1 MRAQVINQPKASV
14 GLRETLG
21 KYYRVLSAMESR
33 FPVSNAPDHVN
44 LSFTWYDAF
53 QPTKHSEQAN
63 LHFEKAAIGFN
74 IAAAISQYALESD
87 RRTEAGLSN
96 AVRLFQEAA
105 GAFAYL
111 RDATSL
117 KVDAPRPIDLSPECA
132 AMLER
137 LMLAQAQE
145 CVLEK
150 GIAGGKQPATLA
162 RLAKQVA
169 LFYDDTSRL
178 LSSKPLSDHF
188 DRSWQAHAAVKSLL
202 FHLEADL
209 QNAAHLRDED
219 FIKGVA
225 NEIAQLK
232 ASKIS
237 LDSAK
242 KEAKSASK
250 ELQENVVEKERL
262 VSERLAKAEREN
274 SMVYLQRIPAAADLP
289 GVTPACLVKAVT
301 PSDIDLTVSSSSD
314 KLFKGVV
321 PESTTRALSKYT
333 DMVDSLIRKQTD
345 ALDAASDEARLK
357 LREWELPESLLAL
370 EPEGS
375 VAALP
380 DAVRLDLEKVEQSGG
395 LPHLQDLTAEI
406 RNLRAVTSSELD
418 AADDALHAEAREDN
432 ELRAHYGARWRRI
445 ASSQL
450 NKQMLDKVEGYS
462 DNLKIAG
469 ASDEKLANRL
479 AAQAPAFGALDLSAV
494 AKSMPR
500 LQAPML
506 SVDNMEPA
514 AGVAALRA
522 GLEGLATLSSQ
533 RAALEQALKERKAGD
548 DVLPKLLAST
558 GDMEILFKTELAKYD
573 DLVKGVEENVTKQRQ
588 MLDAVAAANSTFKEN
603 YSFSDWRR
611 QCETAAQKFRALARD
626 FNEIAG
632 NLSEGIRFYTSL
644 QDAIAA
650 LRQQVGDYCMT
661 RKVQRD
667 ELLDSLKHAAA
678 NQEAAAAQHLANMSL
693 QQSGSGGY
701 QQSQAPQQQQQ
712 QQPYQ
717 PSPQPQQYVQP
728 QQYAQQQQSDVPHW
742 PPPLYNQ
749 GQQGQWVPPPPPP
762 QQQPQQ
768 GYMQQPPPPPL
779 PAGYSQQQGGGY
791 QGQGGGQYSQ
801 YASQPPQSAQQQ
813 QQQHPSS
820 STNNNPL
827 SNMFGF
833 GRR

>member
-1 MRAQVINQPKASV
+1 
-14 GLRETLG
+14 
-21 KYYRVLSAMESR
+21 MESR

-44 LSFTWYDAF
+44 ISFKWYDAF
-53 QPTKHSEQAN
+53 QSSKQSEQAN
-63 LHFEKAAIGFN
+63 LHFEKAAIAFN
-74 IAAAISQYALESD
+74 IGAAISQYALEAD
-87 RRTEAGLSN
+87 RRTEVGLGT

-111 RDATSL
+111 RDTASL
-117 KVDAPRPIDLSPECA
+117 KVDVPRPIDLTPECA

-150 GIAGGKQPATLA
+150 AIAGGKQPATLA

-209 QNAAHLRDED
+209 QNAAHLRAED
-219 FIKGVA
+219 FLKGVA

-232 ASKIS
+232 ASKVP
-237 LDSAK
+237 LESAK

-274 SMVYLQRIPAAADLP
+274 SMVYLQRIPPAADLP
-289 GVTPACLVKAVT
+289 GVTPACLVKAIT
-301 PSDIDLTVSSSSD
+301 PPDLGPSSSSD
-314 KLFKGVV
+314 KMFKGVV
-321 PESTTRALSKYT
+321 PEATTRALSKYT

-345 ALDAASDEARLK
+345 ALDAASDDARVK

-380 DAVRLDLEKVEQSGG
+380 DAVRLDLEKVEQAGG

-406 RNLRAVTSSELD
+406 RNLRAVTSLELD
-418 AADDALHAEAREDN
+418 AAENDLHAEAREDE
-432 ELRAHYGARWRRI
+432 ELRTHYGARWRR
-445 ASSQL
+445 APSSQL
-450 NKQMLDKVEGYS
+450 NVQMLDKIKGYR
-462 DNLKIAG
+462 DNLRVAG
-469 ASDEKLANRL
+469 ESDAKLETKLAAE
-479 AAQAPAFGALDLSAV
+479 AATFSVLDPSTA
-494 AKSMPR
+494 ARGMPR

-506 SVDNMEPA
+506 SIDNMEPA
-514 AGVAALRA
+514 AAVAALRT

-533 RAALEQALKERKAGD
+533 RAALEQALKERKGGD
-548 DVLPKLLAST
+548 DVLPKLLTSS
-558 GDMEILFKTELAKYD
+558 GEMETLFQRELAKYD
-573 DLVKGVEENVTKQRQ
+573 DLVKGVEENVAKQRQ
-588 MLDAVAAANSTFKEN
+588 LLDAVAAANATFKETYN
-603 YSFSDWRR
+603 FTDWRK
-611 QCETAAQKFRALARD
+611 QCDTAAHKFRGVARD

-644 QDAIAA
+644 QDAVAA

-667 ELLDSLKHAAA
+667 ELLDSLKNAAA
-678 NQEAAAAQHLANMSL
+678 AQEAAAAQHLATLSL

-701 QQSQAPQQQQQ
+701 QPTQSPSQQQQQ
-712 QQPYQ
+712 QQQHYQ
-717 PSPQPQQYVQP
+717 PPQPSQYMPP
-728 QQYAQQQQSDVPHW
+728 QYQQQQPSAVPHW
-742 PPPLYNQ
+742 PPQMYGQAPQ
-749 GQQGQWVPPPPPP
+749 GQGQWAAP
-762 QQQPQQ
+762 QPQQ
-768 GYMQQPPPPPL
+768 GYMQQPSPPPP
-779 PAGYSQQQGGGY
+779 PPGYSQQQQGY
-791 QGQGGGQYSQ
+791 PPQVGQYPQ
-801 YASQPPQSAQQQ
+801 YANQPPTLAQQPPQH
-813 QQQHPSS
+813 QHPSNS
-820 STNNNPL
+820 NNPL
-827 SNMFGF
+827 SNIFGF